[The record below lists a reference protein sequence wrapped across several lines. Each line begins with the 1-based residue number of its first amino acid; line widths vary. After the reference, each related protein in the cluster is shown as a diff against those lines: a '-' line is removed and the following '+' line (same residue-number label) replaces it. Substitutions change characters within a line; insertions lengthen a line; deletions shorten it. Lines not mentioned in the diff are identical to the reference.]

1 MSIMD
6 SLTQVMDTVSN
17 VTQPIATNTST
28 NGSYQWAYWVGA
40 ALATCVI
47 ALGLLKKKNSEQ
59 DVLKKKMKEGDIDF
73 GNVINSA
80 FYSKELYDILKK
92 KCHPDRF
99 AGKNLRIHQRHVIVV
114 HKVKESGILKRHV
127 IAMRKRQFGCPE
139 AGQPDTDFL
148 DV

>member
-99 AGKNLRIHQRHVIVV
+99 AGNPVLIEKSTEIFAFITKNKYDHISLLKLKERAE
-114 HKVKESGILKRHV
+114 KELFVK
-127 IAMRKRQFGCPE
+127 F
-139 AGQPDTDFL
+139 
-148 DV
+148 